1 MLLSQYECC
10 ESNYIGVMCIF
21 LRLSLSTPISLL
33 FCSIQ
38 IFWFTFSF
46 PKMQIYKKIIATLI
60 QCVEL
65 YILIENSVWKF
76 GDSTCWLVY
85 YASDFD
91 VCKFLD
97 NALFYTILRVVA
109 NKFFLFSEE
118 FISVSMSACF
128 KFSFVYMSRQNDCQP
143 VFVSKAGSL

>member
-1 MLLSQYECC
+1 MLWIKLYRR
-10 ESNYIGVMCIF
+10 NVHLFYTYLF
-21 LRLSLSTPISLL
+21 LSLSL
-33 FCSIQ
+33 FYFVQFKSSGLPSVFRKCK
-38 IFWFTFSF
+38 FT
-46 PKMQIYKKIIATLI
+46 KKIIATLI

-65 YILIENSVWKF
+65 YILIENYVWKF